1 MGQSLTKYA
10 NSSIIS
16 DDALRNTNYK
26 RVLVVG
32 EDHVVPY
39 DQHRRTL
46 QIRQVLS
53 FSGGDHN
60 VIDANTQHILYRSS
74 GKVLSSKELELLD
87 ARTGMPIVAMRSKDP
102 FGDYA
107 SFDICRPTNEGGEL
121 LMRIKVR
128 RHAEHSTLEGTFVCE
143 SARHL
148 PPLVV
153 KAGFVDMF
161 FFLGH
166 PAEHGILI
174 GRMDA
179 ERHLS
184 GSDTMSLTVVPGVDA
199 SLLVSICVLAD
210 FVQRTDDLTGW

>member
-16 DDALRNTNYK
+16 DDVLRNTNYK

-39 DQHRRTL
+39 DQHRRTFL
-46 QIRQVLS
+46 IRQVPS
-53 FSGGDHN
+53 FSGGDHD
-60 VIDANTQHILYRSS
+60 VIDANTQQILYRSS

-87 ARTGMPIVAMRSKDP
+87 ARTGVPVVAVHSKDP

-107 SFDICRPTNEGGEL
+107 SFDICRPVNEGGEL
-121 LMRIKVR
+121 LVRIKVR
-128 RHAEHSTLEGTFVCE
+128 RHAEHSTLEGTFACD

-161 FFLGH
+161 FFLGR
-166 PAEHGILI
+166 PSENGVLI

-179 ERHLS
+179 ERNFTS
-184 GSDTMSLTVVPGVDA
+184 KDTMSLAVVPGVDTA
-199 SLLVSICVLAD
+199 LLVAICVLAD
-210 FVQRTDDLTGW
+210 VVRRTDDARD

>member
-10 NSSIIS
+10 NTSFIT

-26 RVLVVG
+26 RVLVIG

-39 DQHRRTL
+39 DQYRRTL
-46 QIRQVLS
+46 LIRQQAS
-53 FSGGDHN
+53 WSGGDHE
-60 VIDANTQHILYRSS
+60 VVDANTQQILYRSS
-74 GKVLSSKELELLD
+74 GKVFSCKELELLD
-87 ARTGMPIVAMRSKDP
+87 ARTGVPIVTVRSKDP
-102 FGDYA
+102 LGDYA
-107 SFDICRPTNEGGEL
+107 SFDICRPANEGGEL

-166 PAEHGILI
+166 PAEHGVLI

-179 ERHLS
+179 ERHLR

-199 SLLVSICVLAD
+199 ALLVSICVLAD
-210 FVQRTDDLTGW
+210 FVQRTDDLTTW